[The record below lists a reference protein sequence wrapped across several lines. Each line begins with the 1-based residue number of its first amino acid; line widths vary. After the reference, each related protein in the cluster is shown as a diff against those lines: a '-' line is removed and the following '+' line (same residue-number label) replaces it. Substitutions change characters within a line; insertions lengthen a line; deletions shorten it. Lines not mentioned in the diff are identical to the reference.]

1 MAYQRDVSQRPDDA
15 EIAHLLTALTDAAPP
30 PRTSDQCIEQLY
42 SRFAPF

>member
-1 MAYQRDVSQRPDDA
+1 MAYQRYVSQHPHDA
-15 EIAHLLTALTDAAPP
+15 EIVHLLTALTDAAPP

>member
-15 EIAHLLTALTDAAPP
+15 EIAHLLTVLTDAAPP
-30 PRTSDQCIEQLY
+30 PRASDRCTEQLD